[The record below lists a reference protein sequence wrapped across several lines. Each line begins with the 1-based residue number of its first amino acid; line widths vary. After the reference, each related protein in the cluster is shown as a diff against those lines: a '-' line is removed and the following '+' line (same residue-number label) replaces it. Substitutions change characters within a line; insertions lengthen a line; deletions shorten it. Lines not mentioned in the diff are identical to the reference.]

1 MHETKIEMKIHEE
14 IKSLEEVCKKMTEE
28 FAACIDNTES
38 KDIPIAGQIV
48 DMIKD
53 LCEAKEKIVKAC
65 YYKYILGTMEKSEE
79 EDKEEEKYMLRK
91 MKEENADEYKRMRE
105 EYGED
110 EGERRFYDNYRY
122 ANGRF
127 APKGSGSY
135 RPRSSGRRGGR
146 RGYEEPMYFL
156 PPEIYMNY
164 SPEELRDMDRDMGR
178 MYYGGGSGGSSS
190 ENSGGQSGGS
200 GMSGGNMGN
209 SGGGTR
215 GYSDGYDDGQRR
227 GYEDGYRDG
236 ESRGR
241 SQGGIRDG
249 REGRSGQSRRSYMET
264 KEMNKENTP
273 ESKQAKM
280 RSLEAYMKE
289 LSEDI
294 TEMIEGASNE
304 EKTML
309 RSKVQTLAQKI
320 Q

>member
-1 MHETKIEMKIHEE
+1 MDTKHIHCMLEKIAEYGKQMMEE
-14 IKSLEEVCKKMTEE
+14 AVG
-28 FAACIDNTES
+28 
-38 KDIPIAGQIV
+38 AGNVNLDDAGKIV
-48 DMIKD
+48 DMVKD
-53 LCEAKEKIVKAC
+53 LACAEKDALIAKEMRKA
-65 YYKYILGTMEKSEE
+65 GE
-79 EDKEEEKYMLRK
+79 EDEAEEKYIRK
-91 MKEENADEYKRMRE
+91 KMREEHEDEYKRMRE

-135 RPRSSGRRGGR
+135 RPRSSGRRGR

-156 PPEIYMNY
+156 PPEVYMNY

-178 MYYGGGSGGSSS
+178 LYFSSSGGGNMGGGGNSSGSSGSSNGGNSGNSSGGSSS
-190 ENSGGQSGGS
+190 RGYEEYQ
-200 GMSGGNMGN
+200 
-209 SGGGTR
+209 R
-215 GYSDGYDDGQRR
+215 GYSEGRAEGYNQGRNDGRNSQS
-227 GYEDGYRDG
+227 RDY
-236 ESRGR
+236 
-241 SQGGIRDG
+241 
-249 REGRSGQSRRSYMET
+249 REGRSGMSRRGYMES
-264 KEMNKENTP
+264 KEMHKDNTP

-280 RSLEAYMKE
+280 KSLEAYMKE

>member
-1 MHETKIEMKIHEE
+1 MDTKHIHCMLEDMAEYGKKVIEAGAG
-14 IKSLEEVCKKMTEE
+14 SGNVNLEEAKTVVEMVEKLAEAE
-28 FAACIDNTES
+28 YHAL
-38 KDIPIAGQIV
+38 IAKNMRQ
-48 DMIKD
+48 
-53 LCEAKEKIVKAC
+53 E
-65 YYKYILGTMEKSEE
+65 SEE
-79 EDKEEEKYMLRK
+79 DEAEEKYIRK
-91 MKEENADEYKRMRE
+91 MLKEENKDEYKRMRE

-122 ANGRF
+122 KRSGRF
-127 APKGSGSY
+127 APKGRGSY
-135 RPRSSGRRGGR
+135 MPR
-146 RGYEEPMYFL
+146 RGYEEPPYYHMTPEMMREHDPEYWRDVDRNMGKMYFT
-156 PPEIYMNY
+156 PM
-164 SPEELRDMDRDMGR
+164 SDGDRSSH
-178 MYYGGGSGGSSS
+178 SG
-190 ENSGGQSGGS
+190 NS
-200 GMSGGNMGN
+200 MSGGNMGGN
-209 SGGGTR
+209 SGGSTR
-215 GYSDGYDDGQRR
+215 GYSDGYDEGQRR

-241 SQGGIRDG
+241 SQGGRRDG

>member
-1 MHETKIEMKIHEE
+1 MHIKRIHEMVE
-14 IKSLEEVCKKMTEE
+14 ELTECTLSAIKANESSVGD
-28 FAACIDNTES
+28 FA
-38 KDIPIAGQIV
+38 IPDVV

-53 LCEAKEKIVKAC
+53 LCCAEKDAREAKEK
-65 YYKYILGTMEKSEE
+65 EKEE
-79 EDKEEEKYMLRK
+79 EDEKKENEYFLKML
-91 MKEENADEYKRMRE
+91 KEENKDEYKRMRE

-122 ANGRF
+122 KSSGRF
-127 APKGSGSY
+127 APKGRGSY
-135 RPRSSGRRGGR
+135 MPRGGR

-156 PPEIYMNY
+156 PPEVYMNY

-190 ENSGGQSGGS
+190 GGSGSQSGGS
-200 GMSGGNMGN
+200 GMSGGNSGSS
-209 SGGGTR
+209 SGGSTR